1 MVAILAIVLT
11 TALATA
17 QDPAPSSDTQSR
29 RVADRIRALQRESE
43 RLAGDARTLLGDL
56 RKLEIERDL
65 KAEQAK
71 LAAAQT
77 AEAEQTLRQTTDRL
91 ATLELQRLA
100 QLPDMKQQLVDV
112 YKRGHSGYARLLFSA
127 RDVREFARA
136 ARAISSLASINQKR
150 AAEHRRTMDAL
161 RGERQSFEKRAR
173 EFQAAEGVAKQAR
186 AEAERAVAA
195 RTAKMAEIDSRR
207 DLTAQYVG
215 ELQVAYDKIQQQ
227 VSGPAEGR
235 SNVAVPLLPF
245 RGALDWPTTGRI
257 SSRFGQTEGRLGG
270 SAVRNG
276 VEITSTEDLPVRA
289 VHGGTV
295 AYADAFTGLGTL
307 VILDHGGNSY
317 SLYGYLGSASV
328 PMGATVETGGEVGRV
343 GPSPAGPPALYFEL
357 RIDGK
362 PTDPVQW
369 LKPR

>member
-1 MVAILAIVLT
+1 VLAA
-11 TALATA
+11 ALASA
-17 QDPAPSSDTQSR
+17 QDPAPSSDLQSR

-43 RLAGDARTLLGDL
+43 RLAGEARTLVGDL

-65 KAEQAK
+65 KTEQAK
-71 LAAAQT
+71 QATSQS
-77 AEAEQTLRQTTDRL
+77 AEAEQALRQTTDRL
-91 ATLELQRLA
+91 ASLELQRLA

-112 YKRGHSGYARLLFSA
+112 YKRGRSGYARLIFSA

-136 ARAISSLASINQKR
+136 ARAISSLATINQKR
-150 AAEHRRTMDAL
+150 TADHRRTLEAL
-161 RGERQSFEKRAR
+161 QRERAAFAQRAR
-173 EFQAAEGVAKQAR
+173 DLQAREAVARQAR

-195 RTAKMAEIDSRR
+195 RTSKMSEIDSRR

-215 ELQVAYDKIQQQ
+215 ELQVAYDKIQSQ

-235 SNVAVPLLPF
+235 TDAVAVPLLPF

-270 SAVRNG
+270 SAVKNG
-276 VEITSTEDLPVRA
+276 VEIASTEDLPVRA

-307 VILDHGGNSY
+307 VILDHGGNNY
-317 SLYGYLGSASV
+317 SLYGYLGTASV
-328 PMGATVETGGEVGRV
+328 QTGATVETGSEVGRI

>member
-1 MVAILAIVLT
+1 M
-11 TALATA
+11 
-17 QDPAPSSDTQSR
+17 S
-29 RVADRIRALQRESE
+29 
-43 RLAGDARTLLGDL
+43 
-56 RKLEIERDL
+56 
-65 KAEQAK
+65 
-71 LAAAQT
+71 
-77 AEAEQTLRQTTDRL
+77 
-91 ATLELQRLA
+91 
-100 QLPDMKQQLVDV
+100 
-112 YKRGHSGYARLLFSA
+112 
-127 RDVREFARA
+127 
-136 ARAISSLASINQKR
+136 
-150 AAEHRRTMDAL
+150 
-161 RGERQSFEKRAR
+161 
-173 EFQAAEGVAKQAR
+173 
-186 AEAERAVAA
+186 
-195 RTAKMAEIDSRR
+195 EIDSRR

-215 ELQVAYDKIQQQ
+215 ELQVAYDKIQLR
-227 VSGPAEGR
+227 VSAPAEGR
-235 SNVAVPLLPF
+235 SDAVAVPLLPF

-307 VILDHGGNSY
+307 VILDHGGNNY
-317 SLYGYLGSASV
+317 SLYGYLASV
-328 PMGATVETGGEVGRV
+328 SVEMGATVETGGEVGRV